1 MNLLD
6 TARHIEESRAVGMH
20 VWRMAENRLDDSVPA
35 CPEWR
40 IRDVVHH
47 LGNVASFVHACVE
60 QGGGEPGFTD
70 AKMLPDGR
78 LIAWAAKE
86 WDGVL
91 DRLAAADP
99 LADAWNW
106 STRPHIVSFWPRCLT
121 HEAFVHG
128 WDVADAVGQ
137 SLTIPAD
144 VAADGVDEILAVHL
158 AAGARD
164 GRLFSRTGRIE
175 VHSTDTGDRWL
186 VELTSTTVRTGAA
199 APGEPCDTR
208 IAATAEG
215 LYLDLWGRTRLN
227 LKPHQRDWADQL
239 AASAPTG

>member
-1 MNLLD
+1 M
-6 TARHIEESRAVGMH
+6 
-20 VWRMAENRLDDSVPA
+20 
-35 CPEWR
+35 
-40 IRDVVHH
+40 
-47 LGNVASFVHACVE
+47 
-60 QGGGEPGFTD
+60 
-70 AKMLPDGR
+70 
-78 LIAWAAKE
+78 
-86 WDGVL
+86 
-91 DRLAAADP
+91 
-99 LADAWNW
+99 ADAWNW

-199 APGEPCDTR
+199 APDEPCDTR